1 MLVQDL
7 MTNESLQDR
16 LRELKATSFFDNL
29 IIKRGIEKEFFRVD
43 SGGFI
48 SKRPHPIS
56 LGSALKNKYITTD
69 FAEAQVEL
77 VTPTFEDI
85 DELYD
90 FLFSLHVYVAKNI
103 DSDEMLW
110 PLSMPPKIENES
122 EINLGYYHQSGIG
135 LLKHV
140 YRRGLKARYGST
152 MQCVSGMH
160 YNFSLKKAS
169 FTDLIESPNQKKIS
183 EAYLGLIR
191 NFKRVYWF
199 VLCEFGQTNVVDK
212 SFVKNREHNLKEL
225 NKSDMFLKHATSL
238 RMSEIGYQSEAQKS
252 LDIKYNSL
260 EGFLRKIKKAIE
272 VPYKEFADK
281 GLKDSDEEYQQISD
295 GIIQIENEYYDSIRP
310 KRSSSGDM
318 RPYDLLKNF
327 GIEYLEIRGVDIAP
341 SDITGMSKHHI
352 RFLDLI
358 LIYCLILQSPKITPE
373 EKKAIDSNEYIAI
386 YSGRDKEAK
395 ILIDGN
401 QIKISEARDEM
412 VRNLR
417 SIAKCMNDSQ
427 SFNDSIDHMLS
438 LKKGELSQ
446 NSFHNYGLEK
456 AKTNLE
462 LLKSA
467 DVKNIDSIKK
477 EAQLSLEELGKM
489 PTSSKQE
496 MDEFVK
502 NYNLDL

>member
-1 MLVQDL
+1 M
-7 MTNESLQDR
+7 
-16 LRELKATSFFDNL
+16 
-29 IIKRGIEKEFFRVD
+29 
-43 SGGFI
+43 
-48 SKRPHPIS
+48 
-56 LGSALKNKYITTD
+56 GSALKNKYITTD

-77 VTPTFEDI
+77 VTPTFENI

-310 KRSSSGDM
+310 KRSSSEDM

-446 NSFHNYGLEK
+446 TSFHNYGLEK

>member
-1 MLVQDL
+1 
-7 MTNESLQDR
+7 MTNESLQER
-16 LRELKATSFFDNL
+16 LKELKATSFFDNL

-43 SGGFI
+43 SDGFI

-110 PLSMPPKIENES
+110 PLSMPPKIKNES

-140 YRRGLKARYGST
+140 YRRGLKARYGPT

-160 YNFSLKKAS
+160 YNFSLKQAS
-169 FTDLIESPNQKKIS
+169 FTDLVESPNQKKIS

-191 NFKRVYWF
+191 NFKRIYWF

-212 SFVKNREHNLKEL
+212 SFVKDREHNLKEL
-225 NKSDMFLKHATSL
+225 NENDMFLEHATSL

-260 EGFLRKIKKAIE
+260 ESFLRKIKKAIE
-272 VPYKEFADK
+272 IPYKEFADK
-281 GLKDSDEEYQQISD
+281 GLKDSNEEYQQISD

-310 KRSSSGDM
+310 KRSSSEDM

-358 LIYCLILQSPKITPE
+358 LIYCLIIPSPKITPE
-373 EKKAIDSNEYIAI
+373 EKKVIDSNEYVAI

-395 ILIDGN
+395 ILIDGD
-401 QIKISEARDEM
+401 QIAISEARDEM

-417 SIAKCMNDSQ
+417 SIANCMNDSQ

-446 NSFHNYGLEK
+446 NSFHNYGVEK

-477 EAQLSLEELGKM
+477 EAQLSLQELDKM
-489 PTSSKQE
+489 PTNSKQE